1 MPSSCAFALIEL
13 RMEDEKMKLYWIG
26 ILSAALV
33 ATCISSNGFAADEMK
48 LQAISDNAI
57 KPIMDKYGIPG
68 MAVAI
73 TVDGEDHI
81 YNYGVV
87 SKDTNKPVT
96 AATMFE
102 LGSISKTF
110 TVTLT
115 SYAEVTGR
123 LSLSDKASKYLPS
136 MKGSPFGDVALM
148 NLGTHTAGGFPLQ
161 IPDDVKT
168 EKQLMDYFEAWR
180 PSYEAGTHRTYANP
194 SIGMLGYI
202 TAKSM
207 QRDFAALM
215 QDELFPSLGL
225 KSTYI
230 NVPKSRVAD
239 YAQGYKRSGEPARM
253 TPAILSSEAYGV
265 KSTASDMIR
274 FIDANMGLVDLD
286 EKLRQAITNTHR
298 EYFDVGAMTQ
308 DLIWEQYSYPAKLTT
323 LMENNSSAML
333 KSIPVKQLK
342 PAMEPRD
349 DVWINKTGSTNGFGA
364 YVAFIPKE
372 RVGIVILANKNYP
385 NEDRVSA
392 AYQILTDITSAR

>member
-1 MPSSCAFALIEL
+1 
-13 RMEDEKMKLYWIG
+13 MKRDWIG

-33 ATCISSNGFAADEMK
+33 ATCISTNGFAADEMK
-48 LQAISDNAI
+48 LKAISDSAI
-57 KPIMDKYGIPG
+57 KPVMDKYGIPG

-81 YNYGVV
+81 FNYGVV
-87 SKDTNKPVT
+87 SKDANTPVT
-96 AATMFE
+96 ATTMFE

-115 SYAEVTGR
+115 SHAEVTRR
-123 LSLSDKASKYLPS
+123 LSLSDKVSRYLPS
-136 MKGSPFGDVALM
+136 MKGKPFGDVALL

-161 IPDDVKT
+161 VPDDVKT
-168 EKQLMDYFEAWR
+168 EKQLIDYFEAWR

-207 QRDFAALM
+207 DEGFVALM
-215 QDELFPSLGL
+215 EGKLFPSLGL
-225 KSTYI
+225 KSTFI
-230 NVPKSRVAD
+230 DVPKSRMAD
-239 YAQGYKRSGEPARM
+239 YAQGYKRSSEPARM

-274 FIDANMGLVDLD
+274 FIDANMGLVELD
-286 EKLRQAITNTHR
+286 EKLQQAITNTHR

-308 DLIWEQYSYPAKLTT
+308 DLIWEQYSYPATLTT

-333 KSIPVKQLK
+333 KTIPVKQLT

-372 RVGIVILANKNYP
+372 RLGIVILANKNYP